1 MKLIRRD
8 ILGLAIPI
16 LTEQAFM
23 TIMGMVNT
31 IMAGRIG
38 KEAVSAVGM
47 VDSLNNIFIAFF
59 SALAVGGTVVVA
71 QYSGQGSIKRVNE
84 AAKQALYSGVM
95 LAFIVTIF
103 MWIFKAPLIKL
114 LFGSAEEEVI
124 KATYSYLGITLFT
137 YPLIAILLISNGLL
151 RGVGDTKNPAKI
163 TITMNALNVAFGY
176 LLIYGVNINLGIFN
190 INFSGFGILGAA
202 LAIGLARIFGS
213 ILALLVLVRGSKT
226 LKLRKLTKFKF
237 NKELLIPVVNVGIPA
252 SIESLLFNI
261 GKLITQI
268 YIVSMGTVS
277 IASNSV
283 SGSVA
288 GMINVPGAA
297 FSIAATTVVGQYIG
311 KGKGEEAKKSLFY
324 LTYLSMGC
332 LTLLGLSSI
341 PFAPFLASL
350 YNTNPD
356 IIALSSKV
364 IRLNGIFIIAWSF
377 SFILPA
383 GLKGA
388 GDAKYTMVTAIAGMW
403 LFRITL
409 GYVLSIMLGMG
420 LIGVW
425 LAMYTDW
432 LVRGTLYYL
441 RVKGDKWKQ
450 KAVIKT
456 AG

>member
-1 MKLIRRD
+1 MKLVRKD

-23 TIMGMVNT
+23 TVMGMVNT

-71 QYSGQGSIKRVNE
+71 QYSGQGSTKKVND

-95 LAFIVTIF
+95 LAFIVTIL
-103 MWIFKAPLIKL
+103 MWVFKDLLIKL
-114 LFGSAEEEVI
+114 LFGSAEKAVI
-124 KATYSYLGITLFT
+124 EATYSYLGITLFT

-151 RGVGDTKNPAKI
+151 RGVGDTKTPAKV
-163 TITMNALNVAFGY
+163 TITMNALNVIFSY
-176 LLIYGVNINLGIFN
+176 ILIYGINVDLGIFN
-190 INFSGFGILGAA
+190 ISFSGFGILGAA
-202 LAIGLARIFGS
+202 LGIGLARIFGS
-213 ILALLVLVRGSKT
+213 ILVFLVLIRGSKA
-226 LKLRKLTKFKF
+226 LKLRKVTKFKF
-237 NKELLIPVVNVGIPA
+237 NKEMIMPIINIGIPA
-252 SIESLLFNI
+252 SVESLLFNV

-268 YIVSMGTVS
+268 YIVSMGTVA

-297 FSIAATTVVGQYIG
+297 LSIAATTVVGQYIG
-311 KGKGEEAKKSLFY
+311 KGKGEEAERALLY
-324 LTYLSMGC
+324 LTYLSIGC
-332 LTLLGLSSI
+332 LTVLGLSSI
-341 PFAPFLASL
+341 PFAPMLASL
-350 YNTNPD
+350 YNPD
-356 IIALSSKV
+356 PEVIALSTKV
-364 IRLNGIFIIAWSF
+364 IRLNGVFIIAWSF

-409 GYVLSIMLGMG
+409 GYILSILLGMG

-450 KAVIKT
+450 KAIIKT
-456 AG
+456 A